1 MQNLLLP
8 TKIKKGDELLGI
20 RLLAN
25 IWDNFYFSITTRSVQ
40 TLSVAI
46 ILTK

>member
-8 TKIKKGDELLGI
+8 TKIKKGDELSVI

-25 IWDNFYFSITTRSVQ
+25 ILDNFYFSITTRSVQ
-40 TLSVAI
+40 TLSLAI
-46 ILTK
+46 NLTK